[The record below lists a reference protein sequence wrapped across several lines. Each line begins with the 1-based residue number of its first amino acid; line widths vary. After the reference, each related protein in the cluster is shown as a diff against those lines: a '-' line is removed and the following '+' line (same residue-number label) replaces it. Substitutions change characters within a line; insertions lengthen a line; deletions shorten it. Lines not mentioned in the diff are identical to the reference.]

1 MPRSRN
7 APRSSR
13 PQHSIDWETSTPS
26 AQPNSSQIDQGP
38 FQNSLLLRRAC
49 FFARSFDKM
58 ATPIPTDD
66 VVIKL
71 TTSDPASEE
80 QAVLQDHEPSP
91 EEGPALSPLST
102 QEQLQAMARR
112 REAAVSFK
120 NQVGECRLALRYS
133 VIGWTGTLDPVSSGH
148 TAFSS
153 FLPARFLI
161 KRNAIPLPSCRPPT
175 YPPTRPKDDNRLTYT
190 DQNPPPQ
197 DKISTALSNAPSIE
211 KLDEEMN
218 ELERKLAPFLPAD
231 NNSASGGQGLGPEA
245 LARVERVR
253 EELLAIEP
261 GVKSTRFI
269 KPVLDGVEL
278 DARAEGL
285 LPPQDSMGWVWSLP
299 FDDWFIWRAGEGA
312 FVSARQG
319 LRTDF
324 VAA

>member
-1 MPRSRN
+1 MAMP
-7 APRSSR
+7 
-13 PQHSIDWETSTPS
+13 T
-26 AQPNSSQIDQGP
+26 
-38 FQNSLLLRRAC
+38 
-49 FFARSFDKM
+49 
-58 ATPIPTDD
+58 PTDD
-66 VVIKL
+66 VVIKS

-80 QAVLQDHEPSP
+80 QTVLQGHEPSP
-91 EEGPALSPLST
+91 QEGPALSPLST

-133 VIGWTGTLDPVSSGH
+133 VIGWTGTLDPVSSGQRGY
-148 TAFSS
+148 S
-153 FLPARFLI
+153 PC
-161 KRNAIPLPSCRPPT
+161 PLPSSPVPHQTKCHLSPFVITHLPT
-175 YPPTRPKDDNRLTYT
+175 YPACEAHPKTTTDLLTRTKST
-190 DQNPPPQ
+190 PQ
-197 DKISTALSNAPSIE
+197 DKIPTALSNAPSIE

-231 NNSASGGQGLGPEA
+231 NNSTSGGQGLGPQA

-261 GVKSTRFI
+261 GIKSTRFI